1 MFVHSSRIKKQLEYL
16 SSLGVNIKPVYEL
29 AEIKEEEVSDP
40 EKLFSFEQFHKILE
54 YAIEKTGDE
63 FYGLKM
69 GQEPHVAGTV
79 GMLAASCKNLK
90 EAFTQGCK
98 FFNVQGNFSD
108 ISFVDDAN
116 FPRIRYTIAKAWQI
130 KYPETA
136 RHEVDAMFSF
146 LTTIIKVNS
155 NNTLKPYRINL
166 VANAPE
172 SSVEYEEVFGS
183 VPKFNCEAN
192 ELFFRDSDLK
202 IPMKAFNP
210 ETFMLLKSH
219 IESQLKKFNNEESV
233 KEKVKSVLLS
243 SFQYQFPDIETVATK
258 LNTSARTL
266 QRQLTKE
273 ETTFK
278 TILQDT
284 RFDLAKQMLKQNVL
298 TISEISYTLG
308 YSDRGNFSRSFKKYI
323 GVGPQEY
330 RENILNKL

>member
-16 SSLGVNIKPVYEL
+16 SSLGVNIKPVYKL
-29 AEIKEEEVSDP
+29 SEIKEEEVSDP
-40 EKLFSFEQFHKILE
+40 EKLFSFEQFHTVLE
-54 YAIEKTGDE
+54 FAIEQTGDE

-69 GQEPHVAGTV
+69 GQEPHIAGTV

-90 EAFTQGCK
+90 EAFVQGCK

-108 ISFVDDAN
+108 IFFVDDAN
-116 FPRIRYTIAKAWQI
+116 FPKIQYTITNAWQI

-146 LTTIIKVNS
+146 LTTIVKVNS
-155 NNTLKPYRINL
+155 NDALKPYRVNL

-172 SSVEYEEVFGS
+172 IFDEYEKVFGS
-183 VPKFNCEAN
+183 VPNFNCEAN
-192 ELFFRDSDLK
+192 EMFFRESDLK

-210 ETFMLLKSH
+210 ETFQLLKMH
-219 IESQLKKFNNEESV
+219 VESQLKRFKNEESTE
-233 KEKVKSVLLS
+233 EKVKSVLLS
-243 SFQYQFPDIETVATK
+243 SFQYQFPDIETVASK

-273 ETTFK
+273 QTTFK

-298 TISEISYTLG
+298 TISEIAYTLG
-308 YSDRGNFSRSFKKYI
+308 YSDLGNFSRSFKKFT
-323 GVGPQEY
+323 GVSPQDY
-330 RENILNKL
+330 RSST